1 MTRRNSRLGDSARS
15 LALATIVLGL
25 LVVSCNEVAQLEAPP
40 VSSSLRFA
48 LCSANVASVE
58 VVPGAEGHA
67 LYVALERDAAD
78 AFAALTAAHVGEPLA
93 ITYGGLALWEG
104 TIRAR
109 IASGVISTAATP
121 EAEAR
126 ALAAALESLPPAP
139 CGALEAPSG
148 S

>member
-1 MTRRNSRLGDSARS
+1 MPIR
-15 LALATIVLGL
+15 ALAMIVLGL
-25 LVVSCNEVAQLEAPP
+25 LVASCNEATPPEAPP
-40 VSSSLRFA
+40 VPGPLRFA
-48 LCSANVASVE
+48 LCSANVSSVD
-58 VVPGAEGHA
+58 VVPGPEGHA
-67 LYVALERDAAD
+67 LYVALARDAAE
-78 AFAALTAAHVGEPLA
+78 AFAALTEAHVGERLA

-121 EAEAR
+121 EPEAR

-139 CGALEAPSG
+139 CGALEVPSG